1 MRLIETHA
9 HIYSDDFKE
18 DLNETLDKAKA
29 HGVERIYMPNIN
41 SKSIDAMLE
50 VEANNP
56 DYCIATMGLHPC
68 YVKEDFEKELAI
80 VEDWLNKRD
89 FVSIGEIGIDLHW
102 DKTFKAQQE
111 EAFKIQVQWSI
122 ERDIPFI
129 IHARESTEE
138 ILNILEPMKVDKM
151 QGVFHCFSGDINQA
165 KRVMDLGFYLGIG
178 GVSTFKNGGLKEMI
192 PDLDLNKIVLETDCP
207 YLAPVPHRGKRN
219 EPAYIR
225 LIAEQIASLKLT
237 TLSEV
242 GEITSRNADQ
252 LFKWNK

>member
-18 DLNETLDKAKA
+18 DLNETLDKAKG

-68 YVKEDFEKELAI
+68 YVKEDFEKELAT

-89 FVSIGEIGIDLHW
+89 FVSIGEIGIDLYW
-102 DKTFKAQQE
+102 DKTFKEQQE
-111 EAFKIQVQWSI
+111 EAFKVQVQWSI

-138 ILNILEPMKVDKM
+138 ILNILEPMQQDKM
-151 QGVFHCFSGDINQA
+151 QGVFHCFSGDLSQA
-165 KRVMDLGFYLGIG
+165 KRAMELGFYLGLG
-178 GVSTFKNGGLKEMI
+178 GVSTFKNGGLKELI

-225 LIAEQIASLKLT
+225 LIAEQIASLKLMS
-237 TLSEV
+237 LSEV
-242 GEITSRNADQ
+242 GEITSKNADQ